1 MRSLHDLYLILN
13 ILMDILTGNNIS
25 FVLSQS
31 KYDLLCVLSK
41 RVFMLPELIVL
52 QNLVTK
58 TFC

>member
-1 MRSLHDLYLILN
+1 
-13 ILMDILTGNNIS
+13 MDILTGNNIS